1 MYQFPEAMKKLIREL
16 SKLPSVGEKTASR
29 LAYHIISNDREL
41 AKSLSASLLES
52 IEKISF
58 CKNCFNLSDGDFCS
72 ICKDTTRDKNL
83 LCVVEKPVDVIA
95 FERMGEYK
103 GMYHVLHGLWAP
115 LKGLGP
121 EGMKL
126 KELFERIKK
135 DNVKEVILATSST
148 VEGDATS
155 LLIADRLKDMKI
167 KATRLAQ
174 GMSKGAELEFA
185 DDVTLSRAF
194 TNRFDF

>member
-1 MYQFPEAMKKLIREL
+1 MYQFPEAMKKLIRDL
-16 SKLPSVGEKTASR
+16 SKLPSVGEKTATR
-29 LAYHIISNDREL
+29 LAYHIINNDRHL
-41 AKSLSASLLES
+41 AESLSESLLDA
-52 IEKISF
+52 IVKTTF
-58 CKNCFNLSDGDFCS
+58 CNKCFNLSDDVICP
-72 ICKDTTRDKNL
+72 ICKDETRDKSL

-135 DNVKEVILATSST
+135 DKVKEVILATSST

-155 LLIADRLKDMKI
+155 LLIADRLKDMNI

-194 TNRFDF
+194 ANRFDF